1 MAEEKEEQMVQLDSG
16 MEQET
21 EVDVVD
27 NSDTADSVEVSE
39 ESGVEP
45 LQAEKD
51 DDAFDKAA
59 SSTQKRIDKLTK
71 KMRTAEREREEALR
85 YAQAV
90 QKEAE
95 DLKTR
100 MGTLD
105 QNYVNEYS
113 ERVNSQLEATER
125 EMANAMDIGDT
136 AKVVELQRKITA
148 LSIEHDRASQAKVQN
163 ERYAEQQRIMQEQA
177 QTQAYQPQ
185 QAPAQAKAPDAK
197 AEAWASENEWFGQ
210 DEAMTYAAFGI
221 HKKLVESEGFDPK
234 SDDYYNEL
242 NKRITDEFP
251 HKFNKTDEG
260 SKKRPAQAV
269 ASNSRNTGR
278 QSSRKVRLSQSQ
290 VAIAKKLG
298 VPLEEY
304 AKYVKG

>member
-1 MAEEKEEQMVQLDSG
+1 MAEDKEENMIQLDSG
-16 MEQET
+16 MEEET
-21 EVDVVD
+21 EVEVPGD
-27 NSDTADSVEVSE
+27 DTDDSVEVAE
-39 ESGVEP
+39 EPEQP
-45 LQAEKD
+45 LKAEQD
-51 DDAFDKAA
+51 DSFEKAA

-95 DLKTR
+95 ELKQR
-100 MGTLD
+100 MGSLD

-148 LSIEHDRASQAKVQN
+148 LSIEHDRA
-163 ERYAEQQRIMQEQA
+163 
-177 QTQAYQPQ
+177 
-185 QAPAQAKAPDAK
+185 AQAKIQQERYVEQQAALREQQAQQPQYQQSPAAQPKPDARAQK
-197 AEAWASENEWFGQ
+197 WAEENEWFGQ

-221 HKKLVESEGFDPK
+221 HKKLVESEGFDPQT
-234 SDDYYNEL
+234 DDYYNEL
-242 NKRITDEFP
+242 NKRITEEFP

-269 ASNSRNTGR
+269 ASNSRSTGR

>member
-27 NSDTADSVEVSE
+27 NSDTEGSFDVFE
-39 ESGVEP
+39 ESGAES

-59 SSTQKRIDKLTK
+59 SSTQKRIDKLTR
-71 KMRTAEREREEALR
+71 KMRTAEREREEAVR

-95 DLKTR
+95 DLKQR
-100 MGTLD
+100 MGSLD

-113 ERVNSQLEATER
+113 ERVNSQLEFTER

-148 LSIEHDRASQAKVQN
+148 LSIEHDRASQAKIQN
-163 ERYAEQQRIMQEQA
+163 ERYAEQQQRMLDQQ
-177 QTQAYQPQ
+177 QAYRPQ
-185 QAPAQAKAPDAK
+185 QAPAPAKAPDAK

-210 DEAMTYAAFGI
+210 DEVMTYAAFGI

-278 QSSRKVRLSQSQ
+278 QGSRKVRLSQSQ

>member
-1 MAEEKEEQMVQLDSG
+1 MTEEKEEQMVQLDSG

-27 NSDTADSVEVSE
+27 NSDTEGSFDVSE
-39 ESGVEP
+39 ESG
-45 LQAEKD
+45 AEKD

-59 SSTQKRIDKLTK
+59 SSTQKRIDKLTR
-71 KMRTAEREREEALR
+71 KMRTAEREREAAVR

-95 DLKTR
+95 DLKQR
-100 MGTLD
+100 MGSLD

-113 ERVNSQLEATER
+113 ERVNSQLEFTER

-148 LSIEHDRASQAKVQN
+148 LSIEHDRASQAKLQN
-163 ERYAEQQRIMQEQA
+163 ERYAEQQQRMRDQQ
-177 QTQAYQPQ
+177 QAYQPQ
-185 QAPAQAKAPDAK
+185 QAPARAKAPDAK

-221 HKKLVESEGFDPK
+221 HKRLIESEGFDPK

-278 QSSRKVRLSQSQ
+278 QGSRKVRLSQSQ

>member
-1 MAEEKEEQMVQLDSG
+1 MAEENMIQLDSG
-16 MEQET
+16 MEEET
-21 EVDVVD
+21 EVEVLGDD
-27 NSDTADSVEVSE
+27 SDDSVELTVE
-39 ESGVEP
+39 QAEP
-45 LQAEKD
+45 LKAEEED
-51 DDAFDKAA
+51 SFEKAA
-59 SSTQKRIDKLTK
+59 SSTQKRIDKLTR

-90 QKEAE
+90 QKEADE
-95 DLKTR
+95 LKNR
-100 MGTLD
+100 MGSLD

-113 ERVNSQLEATER
+113 ERVNSQLEAAER
-125 EMANAMDIGDT
+125 EMVNAMDIGDT

-148 LSIEHDRASQAKVQN
+148 LSIEHDRAAQAKIQQK
-163 ERYAEQQRIMQEQA
+163 RYAEQQAALLEQSRQQLQYQQQA
-177 QTQAYQPQ
+177 QR
-185 QAPAQAKAPDAK
+185 PAKPDARAQK
-197 AEAWASENEWFGQ
+197 WAEENEWFGQ

-221 HKKLVESEGFDPK
+221 HKKLVESEGFDPQT
-234 SDDYYNEL
+234 DDYYNEL
-242 NKRITDEFP
+242 NKRITEEFP

-269 ASNSRNTGR
+269 ASNSRSTGR
-278 QSSRKVRLSQSQ
+278 QGSRKVRLSQSQ

>member
-1 MAEEKEEQMVQLDSG
+1 MAEDKEENMIQLDSG
-16 MEQET
+16 MEEET
-21 EVDVVD
+21 EVEVPGD
-27 NSDTADSVEVSE
+27 DTDDSVEVAE
-39 ESGVEP
+39 EQEQP
-45 LQAEKD
+45 LKAEQD
-51 DDAFDKAA
+51 DSFEKAA

-95 DLKTR
+95 ELKQR
-100 MGTLD
+100 MGSLD

-148 LSIEHDRASQAKVQN
+148 LSIEHDRA
-163 ERYAEQQRIMQEQA
+163 
-177 QTQAYQPQ
+177 
-185 QAPAQAKAPDAK
+185 AQAKIQQERYVEQQAALREQQAQQPQYQQSPAAQPKPDARAQK
-197 AEAWASENEWFGQ
+197 WAEENEWFGQ

-221 HKKLVESEGFDPK
+221 HKKLVESEGFDPQT
-234 SDDYYNEL
+234 DDYYNEL
-242 NKRITDEFP
+242 NKRITEEFP

-269 ASNSRNTGR
+269 ASNSRSTGR

>member
-27 NSDTADSVEVSE
+27 NSDTEGSFDVSE
-39 ESGVEP
+39 ESGAEP
-45 LQAEKD
+45 VQAEKD

-71 KMRTAEREREEALR
+71 KMRTAEREREEAVR

-95 DLKTR
+95 DLKQR
-100 MGTLD
+100 MGSLD

-113 ERVNSQLEATER
+113 ERVNSQLEFTER

-148 LSIEHDRASQAKVQN
+148 LSIEHDRASQAKLQN
-163 ERYAEQQRIMQEQA
+163 ERYAEQQQLMRDQQ
-177 QTQAYQPQ
+177 QAYQPQ
-185 QAPAQAKAPDAK
+185 QAPAPAKAPDAK

-278 QSSRKVRLSQSQ
+278 QGSRKVRLSQSQ

>member
-27 NSDTADSVEVSE
+27 NSDTEGSFDVSE
-39 ESGVEP
+39 ESGAEP
-45 LQAEKD
+45 VQAEKD

-71 KMRTAEREREEALR
+71 KMRTAEREREEAVR

-95 DLKTR
+95 DLKQR
-100 MGTLD
+100 MGSLD

-113 ERVNSQLEATER
+113 ERVNSQLEFTER

-148 LSIEHDRASQAKVQN
+148 LSIEHDRASQAKLQN
-163 ERYAEQQRIMQEQA
+163 ERYAEQQQRMQDQ
-177 QTQAYQPQ
+177 QQAYQPQ
-185 QAPAQAKAPDAK
+185 QAPAPAKAPDAK

-278 QSSRKVRLSQSQ
+278 QGSRKVRLSQSQ

>member
-1 MAEEKEEQMVQLDSG
+1 MAEEKDEQMVQLDSG

-21 EVDVVD
+21 EVEVVD
-27 NSDTADSVEVSE
+27 TNDVDGPVEVSE
-39 ESGVEP
+39 ETGAEP

-51 DDAFDKAA
+51 DDHFEKAA

-95 DLKTR
+95 ELKTR
-100 MGTLD
+100 MGSLD

-148 LSIEHDRASQAKVQN
+148 LSIEHDRAAQAKVQQ
-163 ERYAEQQRIMQEQA
+163 ERYAEQQQSMREQ
-177 QTQAYQPQ
+177 QQSYQPQ
-185 QAPAQAKAPDAK
+185 PQAQPAAPAPDAK

-269 ASNSRNTGR
+269 ASNSRSTGR
-278 QSSRKVRLSQSQ
+278 QSNRKVRLSQSQ

>member
-1 MAEEKEEQMVQLDSG
+1 MAEDKEENMIQLDSG
-16 MEQET
+16 MEEET
-21 EVDVVD
+21 EVEVPGD
-27 NSDTADSVEVSE
+27 DTDDSVEVAE
-39 ESGVEP
+39 EPEQP
-45 LQAEKD
+45 LKAEED
-51 DDAFDKAA
+51 DSFEKAA

-95 DLKTR
+95 ELKQR
-100 MGTLD
+100 MGSLD

-148 LSIEHDRASQAKVQN
+148 LSIEHDRA
-163 ERYAEQQRIMQEQA
+163 
-177 QTQAYQPQ
+177 
-185 QAPAQAKAPDAK
+185 AQAKIQQERYVEQQAALREQQAQQPQYQQSPAAQPKPDARAQK
-197 AEAWASENEWFGQ
+197 WAEENEWFGQ

-221 HKKLVESEGFDPK
+221 HKKLVESEGFDPQT
-234 SDDYYNEL
+234 DDYYNEL
-242 NKRITDEFP
+242 NKRITEEFP

-269 ASNSRNTGR
+269 ASNSRSTGR

>member
-1 MAEEKEEQMVQLDSG
+1 MAEDKEENMIQLDSG
-16 MEQET
+16 MEEET
-21 EVDVVD
+21 EIEIPGDGLD
-27 NSDTADSVEVSE
+27 DSVEVAE
-39 ESGVEP
+39 EQAEP
-45 LQAEKD
+45 LKAEEED
-51 DDAFDKAA
+51 SFEKAA

-95 DLKTR
+95 ELKNR
-100 MGTLD
+100 MGSLD

-113 ERVNSQLEATER
+113 ERVNSQLESDER

-148 LSIEHDRASQAKVQN
+148 LSIEHDRAAQDKIQQQ
-163 ERYAEQQRIMQEQA
+163 RYAEQQAALMEQSRQQLQYQQQA
-177 QTQAYQPQ
+177 QQP
-185 QAPAQAKAPDAK
+185 AKPDAK
-197 AEAWASENEWFGQ
+197 AQKWAEENEWFGQ

-221 HKKLVESEGFDPK
+221 HKKLVESEGFDPQT
-234 SDDYYNEL
+234 DDYYNEL
-242 NKRITDEFP
+242 NKRITEEFP

-269 ASNSRNTGR
+269 ASNSRSTGR
-278 QSSRKVRLSQSQ
+278 QGSRKVRLSQSQ

>member
-27 NSDTADSVEVSE
+27 NSDTEGSFDVSE
-39 ESGVEP
+39 ESGAES

-59 SSTQKRIDKLTK
+59 SSTQKRIDKLTR
-71 KMRTAEREREEALR
+71 KMRTAEREREAAVR

-95 DLKTR
+95 DLKQR
-100 MGTLD
+100 MGSLD

-113 ERVNSQLEATER
+113 ERVNSQLEFTER

-148 LSIEHDRASQAKVQN
+148 LSIEHDRASQAKLQN
-163 ERYAEQQRIMQEQA
+163 QRYAEQQQRMRDQQ
-177 QTQAYQPQ
+177 QAYQPQ
-185 QAPAQAKAPDAK
+185 QAPARAKAPDAK

-221 HKKLVESEGFDPK
+221 HKRLIESEGFDPK

-278 QSSRKVRLSQSQ
+278 QGSRKVRLSQSQ

>member
-27 NSDTADSVEVSE
+27 NSGTEGSFDVSE
-39 ESGVEP
+39 ESGAEP

-71 KMRTAEREREEALR
+71 KMRTAEREREEAVR

-95 DLKTR
+95 DLKQR
-100 MGTLD
+100 MGSLD

-113 ERVNSQLEATER
+113 ERVNSQLESTER

-148 LSIEHDRASQAKVQN
+148 LSIEHDRASQAKIQN
-163 ERYAEQQRIMQEQA
+163 ERYAEQQQHMRDQQ
-177 QTQAYQPQ
+177 QAYQPQ
-185 QAPAQAKAPDAK
+185 QAPAPAKAPDAK

>member
-1 MAEEKEEQMVQLDSG
+1 MAEDKEENMIQLDSG
-16 MEQET
+16 MEEET
-21 EVDVVD
+21 EVEVPGD
-27 NSDTADSVEVSE
+27 DTDDSVEVAE
-39 ESGVEP
+39 EQEQP
-45 LQAEKD
+45 LKAEED
-51 DDAFDKAA
+51 DSFEKAA

-95 DLKTR
+95 ELKQR
-100 MGTLD
+100 MGSLD

-148 LSIEHDRASQAKVQN
+148 LSIEHDRA
-163 ERYAEQQRIMQEQA
+163 
-177 QTQAYQPQ
+177 
-185 QAPAQAKAPDAK
+185 AQAKIQQERYVEQQAALREQQAQQPQYQQSPAAQPKPDARAQK
-197 AEAWASENEWFGQ
+197 WAEENEWFGQ

-221 HKKLVESEGFDPK
+221 HKKLVESEGFDPQT
-234 SDDYYNEL
+234 DDYYNEL
-242 NKRITDEFP
+242 NKRITEEFP

-269 ASNSRNTGR
+269 ASNSRSTGR

>member
-27 NSDTADSVEVSE
+27 NSDTEGSFDVSE
-39 ESGVEP
+39 ESGAEP
-45 LQAEKD
+45 VQAEKD

-71 KMRTAEREREEALR
+71 KMRTAEREREEAVR

-95 DLKTR
+95 DLKQR
-100 MGTLD
+100 MGSLD

-113 ERVNSQLEATER
+113 ERVNSQLEFTER

-148 LSIEHDRASQAKVQN
+148 LSIEHDRASQAKLQN
-163 ERYAEQQRIMQEQA
+163 ERYSEQQQRMQDQ
-177 QTQAYQPQ
+177 QQAYQPQ
-185 QAPAQAKAPDAK
+185 QAPAPAKAPDAK

-278 QSSRKVRLSQSQ
+278 QGSRKVRLSQSQ